1 MALVH
6 QDGGP
11 EGHWLCGVPYAE
23 TGYRFAGH
31 AVTCWRC
38 LEILNPPPKAMKE
51 IIYNSPSMG
60 WVKLLRTDADVWFR
74 GTTLEALE
82 ERLSQQSRTTR
93 LVDFYLRA
101 DSFDAIAAELEG
113 RAKYVAPTIDSL
125 AGFTDE
131 RLRTECERRFGGET
145 YKQQMEIMQCEVA
158 QLTKRLDGKQS
169 VLWEFRRM
177 CERFGIPDG
186 VDELAWLPACLSR
199 LAEFEAQRTTQKR
212 EAATLFGVDA
222 NLNAGM
228 RAMGLRETGPGI
240 VGVKVEKDTS
250 VYVLDEDLLCR
261 DE

>member
-1 MALVH
+1 
-6 QDGGP
+6 
-11 EGHWLCGVPYAE
+11 
-23 TGYRFAGH
+23 
-31 AVTCWRC
+31 
-38 LEILNPPPKAMKE
+38 
-51 IIYNSPSMG
+51 
-60 WVKLLRTDADVWFR
+60 
-74 GTTLEALE
+74 
-82 ERLSQQSRTTR
+82 
-93 LVDFYLRA
+93 
-101 DSFDAIAAELEG
+101 
-113 RAKYVAPTIDSL
+113 
-125 AGFTDE
+125 
-131 RLRTECERRFGGET
+131 
-145 YKQQMEIMQCEVA
+145 
-158 QLTKRLDGKQS
+158 
-169 VLWEFRRM
+169 M